1 MQTRIKENKVLPGK
15 NSQCKLS
22 IWNNW
27 ILQKNIISEEKTGE
41 INPDGFDLFIDRDH
55 MRTIVRLA
63 NGKSCKFI
71 GPIEKIEGR
80 PFGLLMKLL
89 KRPGKF
95 MTPYEI
101 GYIGDYIESYFV
113 KDNIQQ
119 YVRKLRKYLFKDKK
133 GCKPRFILTDCQ
145 PYSIAFN
152 GDLSFCL
159 IEQDGERSVDP
170 FL

>member
-1 MQTRIKENKVLPGK
+1 MQTKTKENKVVPGK
-15 NSQCKLS
+15 NGQCKVS

-27 ILQKNIISEEKTGE
+27 ILQKDMISEEKTGE
-41 INPDGFDLFIDRDH
+41 INSDGFDLFIDRVH
-55 MRTIVRLA
+55 KRIIVRLA

-71 GPIEKIEGR
+71 GPIKKIEGR
-80 PFGLLMKLL
+80 PLGLLMKLL

-101 GYIGDYIESYFV
+101 GYIGDYIESYFIN
-113 KDNIQQ
+113 DNIQQ
-119 YVRKLRKYLFKDKK
+119 YVRKLRKYLFKKK
-133 GCKPRFILTDCQ
+133 KACKPRFIRTNHQ

-159 IEQDGERSVDP
+159 IEQDGDCSTDP